1 MYAQSAF
8 KCMKFLRNRRD
19 LCGKLMPGQRGG
31 RGISNVLR
39 LKKNRAENSFEPPV
53 LKALKILRRIKWQ
66 RIQ

>member
-39 LKKNRAENSFEPPV
+39 LKKTGPKTV
-53 LKALKILRRIKWQ
+53 LSRLCLRP
-66 RIQ
+66 